1 MGSFLKTN
9 SNKVIIIIFLLISII
24 LGYFVAQLG
33 LYVDDN
39 VFIFPAVLKSFFSHF
54 VQYNYDNGLFRPI
67 SLIFFYFIYF
77 LYAISPQIAHLLP
90 FIFHLISG
98 FLLIKL
104 LKKQGINLCLSLTTG
119 LFFLLHPF
127 ATEQYMFLAAGNV
140 IFVNTFFI
148 IQLLVINNLQS
159 EKKTILIVLFFS
171 LLSILMYEST
181 FFFFIPLSYL
191 LTVKFTKLLSNKK
204 KVVSNLVFG
213 AILFIPN
220 IFYLLSKI
228 IFPAH
233 VLTPRLT
240 ISNLGDLSNNFQ
252 SMLKNIFNLYLD
264 SKTISNFW
272 LQNVRDGLNIIVQ
285 NYFILALFALFI
297 IFLIKFIIQTSKSA
311 NQKIANSVLVFW
323 WLTFITSLLPLL
335 VLKEFNFPFRALF
348 LPSGVFFIALFV
360 SINKFFNNELFLKI
374 VSLLIL
380 LTAVSFLL
388 INISIATKYKKQSEE
403 DMNLSK
409 KIKILLSENY
419 FNDQKPAYLIID
431 NFPHST
437 AYANFIHA
445 DHILSCYH
453 YWWCGQAALNMITG
467 MVKDIGIQFKD
478 NLFSSKTELPPDVFL
493 KQRPLVIME
502 YLGSGNLR
510 VEKIFINNL

>member
-1 MGSFLKTN
+1 MWNFLKTN
-9 SNKVIIIIFLLISII
+9 SNKVILTTFLLISIV

-33 LYVDDN
+33 LSVDDH
-39 VFIFPAVLKSFFSHF
+39 VFIFPAVLKSFSSHF

-67 SLIFFYFIYF
+67 SLIFFYFIYS

-104 LKKQGINLCLSLTTG
+104 LKKQGINQYLSLTTG
-119 LFFLLHPF
+119 FFFLLHPF

-140 IFVNTFFI
+140 VFVNTFFI

-159 EKKTILIVLFFS
+159 EKKTTLIVLFFS
-171 LLSILMYEST
+171 LLSLLMYEST

-191 LTVKFTKLLSNKK
+191 LTNKFANSHSIKERFKK
-204 KVVSNLVFG
+204 NLIFG

-220 IFYLLSKI
+220 ILYLLSKI

-240 ISNLGDLSNNFQ
+240 ISHLGDLSNNFQ
-252 SMLKNIFNLYLD
+252 SMLKNTFNLYLN

-272 LQNVRDGLNIIVQ
+272 LQNVLDGLNIIVQ

-297 IFLIKFIIQTSKSA
+297 ILFIKFITQTSKST
-311 NQKIANSVLVFW
+311 NQKVTNSVLVFW
-323 WLTFITSLLPLL
+323 WLTFITSVLPLL

-360 SINKFFNNELFLKI
+360 SINKFFNKE
-374 VSLLIL
+374 LIL
-380 LTAVSFLL
+380 RIISFLILFTAVSFLL
-388 INISIATKYKKQSEE
+388 IDVSIATKYKKQSEE

-409 KIKILLSENY
+409 KIKMLLSENY

-437 AYANFIHA
+437 AYKNFIHA

-478 NLFSSKTELPPDVFL
+478 NLFSSKTELPINTFL
-493 KQRPLVIME
+493 KQRPLIIME
-502 YLGSGNLR
+502 YLGNGNLE
-510 VEKIFINNL
+510 VKKILAY